1 MLDIPVLISGGGP
14 VGLTASLL
22 LSQHGVRSLLVERH
36 PSTALTPKA
45 RGINA
50 RTMEIFRQCGI
61 DAAIREAGLAE
72 GRLGLIVWTETLAG
86 KEIERRVPGRA
97 TAKNM
102 AATPVRNCLCAQDD
116 LEPVIRRFAEE
127 AAGPGALRFNTELTS
142 FSQGPGA
149 VTGMLT
155 DRTTGAESPFKARFL
170 IAAEGAQSRVRRTLA
185 VKMIGEENVYD
196 SVNIL
201 FRADLT
207 EWVEHRPA
215 ALYFVE
221 QEELRATFLTINGRD
236 RWGFLIHSPKKYG
249 WQPQDFTPEF
259 CAALIR
265 KGVGVPDLAVSVLGV
280 GPWEASAI
288 VADRYRVGDVFL
300 AGDAAHEMPPTGGF
314 GLNTGVQDVHNLT
327 WKIAAV
333 LRGKADDRLLDS
345 YHAERQPFGQI
356 VTQNSLANAMS
367 MGRNARQSG
376 VLPRREFLN
385 EQGLIFGACYE
396 SMAVV
401 PDGTPRVVA
410 DDPVTEYLPSAR
422 PGSRAPHVWL
432 KRGNEQISTIDLFG
446 PHFVLLAGAE
456 GDAWRRAAQAIG
468 PSWPPLRVFTVGK
481 DADLGDLDGNW
492 HEAYGVDTDGAALVR
507 PDGHVAWRSRSGA
520 SGPLEVLRTVL
531 DGLFGRMPA
540 IA

>member
-36 PSTALTPKA
+36 PGTALTPKA

-50 RTMEIFRQCGI
+50 RTMEVFRQCGI
-61 DAAIREAGLAE
+61 DTAIRDAGLAE

-116 LEPVIRRFAEE
+116 LEPVIRRFAEQ
-127 AAGPGALRFNTELTS
+127 AGGPGALRFNTELTS
-142 FSQGPGA
+142 FSQEPGA
-149 VTGMLT
+149 VTGTLT
-155 DRTTGAESPFKARFL
+155 DRTTGAESPFKARYL
-170 IAAEGAQSRVRRTLA
+170 IAAEGAQSRVRRALA

-201 FRADLT
+201 FHADLT
-207 EWVEHRPA
+207 QWVEHRPA

-221 QEELRATFLTINGRD
+221 QDELRATFLTINGRD

-265 KGVGVPDLAVSVLGV
+265 KGVGVPDLAVAVLGV
-280 GPWEASAI
+280 GPWEASAV

-367 MGRNARQSG
+367 MGRSARQSG

-396 SMAVV
+396 STAVV

-446 PHFVLLAGAE
+446 PHFVLLAGSD
-456 GDAWRRAAQAIG
+456 GDAWRRAAQAIA

-481 DADLGDLDGNW
+481 DADLSDPDGTW
-492 HEAYGVDTDGAALVR
+492 HEAYGVDTDGAVLVR

-520 SGPLEVLRTVL
+520 TNPLEMLRAAL

>member
-1 MLDIPVLISGGGP
+1 MFDIPVLISGGGP

-36 PSTALTPKA
+36 PGTALTPKA

-61 DAAIREAGLAE
+61 DAAVRNAGLAE

-86 KEIERRVPGRA
+86 REIERRVPGRA

-116 LEPVIRRFAEE
+116 LEPVLRRFAEQ
-127 AAGPGALRFNTELTS
+127 AGGPGALRFNTELTS

-149 VTGMLT
+149 VTGTLT
-155 DRTTGAESPFKARFL
+155 DRTTGAENPFKARYL
-170 IAAEGAQSRVRRTLA
+170 IAAEGAQSRVRRALA

-201 FRADLT
+201 FHADLT
-207 EWVEHRPA
+207 QWVEHRPA

-367 MGRNARQSG
+367 MGRNARQSN

-396 SMAVV
+396 STAVV
-401 PDGTPRVVA
+401 PDGTPRIVA
-410 DDPVTEYLPSAR
+410 ADPVTEYLPSAR
-422 PGSRAPHVWL
+422 PGSRAPHVRL
-432 KRGNEQISTIDLFG
+432 TRGSEQISTIDLFG
-446 PHFVLLAGAE
+446 PHFVLLAGSD
-456 GDAWRRAAQAIG
+456 GDAWRRAAQAIN

-481 DADLGDLDGNW
+481 DADLGDPDGNW
-492 HEAYGVDTDGAALVR
+492 HEAYGVDTDGAVLVR
-507 PDGHVAWRSRSGA
+507 PDGHVAWRSHSG
-520 SGPLEVLRTVL
+520 SSSPLEVLRAAL

>member
-1 MLDIPVLISGGGP
+1 MLDVPVLISGGGP
-14 VGLTASLL
+14 VGLTTSLL
-22 LSQHGVRSLLVERH
+22 LSQHGVDSLLVERH
-36 PSTALTPKA
+36 PGTALTPKA

-61 DAAIREAGLAE
+61 DAAIRDAGLAE
-72 GRLGLIVWTETLAG
+72 GRLGLIVWAETLAG

-102 AATPVRNCLCAQDD
+102 AATPVKNCLCAQDD
-116 LEPVIRRFAEE
+116 LEPVIRRFAEQ
-127 AAGPGALRFNTELTS
+127 AGGPGALRFNTELTS
-142 FSQGPGA
+142 FSQAPGS
-149 VTGMLT
+149 VTGTLT
-155 DRTTGAESPFKARFL
+155 DRTTGAETPFRARYL
-170 IAAEGAQSRVRRTLA
+170 IAAEGAQSRVRRALG
-185 VKMIGEENVYD
+185 VKMAGEQNVYD

-201 FRADLT
+201 FHADLT
-207 EWVEHRPA
+207 QWVEHRPA

-221 QEELRATFLTINGRD
+221 QQDLRATFLTINGRD
-236 RWGFLIHSPKKYG
+236 RWGFLIHSPTKYG

-265 KGVGVPDLAVSVLGV
+265 KGVGVPDLDVSVLGI
-280 GPWEASAI
+280 GPWQASAI

-314 GLNTGVQDVHNLT
+314 GLNTGVQDVHNLA

-333 LRGKADDRLLDS
+333 LRGKANQSLLDS
-345 YHAERQPFGQI
+345 YHAERQPFGEI
-356 VTQNSLANAMS
+356 VTRNSLANALS
-367 MGRNARQSG
+367 MGRDARQSN

-401 PDGTPRVVA
+401 PDDTPRIVV
-410 DDPVTEYLPSAR
+410 DDPVTEYVPSAR

-432 KRGNEQISTIDLFG
+432 TRGNERISTIDLFG
-446 PHFVLLAGAE
+446 PHFVLLAGAD
-456 GDAWRRAAQAIG
+456 GDPWRRAAQAIG
-468 PSWPPLRVFTVGK
+468 PSWPPLVVFTIGM
-481 DADLGDLDGNW
+481 DGDLGDPDGAW
-492 HEAYGVDTDGAALVR
+492 HETYGVGTEGAVLVR
-507 PDGHVAWRSRSGA
+507 PDGHVAWRSRSGV
-520 SGPLEVLRTVL
+520 SNPVQVLRAAL
-531 DGLFGRMPA
+531 DCLFGRMPA

>member
-1 MLDIPVLISGGGP
+1 
-14 VGLTASLL
+14 
-22 LSQHGVRSLLVERH
+22 
-36 PSTALTPKA
+36 
-45 RGINA
+45 
-50 RTMEIFRQCGI
+50 
-61 DAAIREAGLAE
+61 
-72 GRLGLIVWTETLAG
+72 
-86 KEIERRVPGRA
+86 
-97 TAKNM
+97 
-102 AATPVRNCLCAQDD
+102 
-116 LEPVIRRFAEE
+116 
-127 AAGPGALRFNTELTS
+127 
-142 FSQGPGA
+142 
-149 VTGMLT
+149 
-155 DRTTGAESPFKARFL
+155 
-170 IAAEGAQSRVRRTLA
+170 
-185 VKMIGEENVYD
+185 
-196 SVNIL
+196 
-201 FRADLT
+201 
-207 EWVEHRPA
+207 
-215 ALYFVE
+215 
-221 QEELRATFLTINGRD
+221 
-236 RWGFLIHSPKKYG
+236 
-249 WQPQDFTPEF
+249 
-259 CAALIR
+259 
-265 KGVGVPDLAVSVLGV
+265 
-280 GPWEASAI
+280 
-288 VADRYRVGDVFL
+288 
-300 AGDAAHEMPPTGGF
+300 MPLTGGF

-356 VTQNSLANAMS
+356 VTKNSLANAMS

-492 HEAYGVDTDGAALVR
+492 REAYGVDTDGAALVR